1 MKILDEK
8 FVKEQLAEWA
18 KEDYPLT
25 LSQELKA
32 KDLFY
37 DLMKEKQNSSKD
49 LPTQEALLAEIA
61 RKLAIGEKP
70 ESVFRQHGDNK
81 HLNYFDVFLEEGASG
96 DILDILKENGI
107 STDILKGI
115 KKNVPFD
122 VTVDGI
128 RVVQEMSNGE
138 DTSPTIER
146 FAIYKDGSLIYE
158 WKPSSMWATVY
169 DDYDDYYDD
178 FEPDEMPKN
187 KVKVPKIEKADGQKT
202 VKKVTE
208 VTPNGERR
216 VDFYYT
222 KKGNLCRRIME
233 NGKFVGGGLV
243 K

>member
-8 FVKEQLAEWA
+8 FVEEQLAEWA

-25 LSQELKA
+25 LSQEFKA

-37 DLMKEKQNSSKD
+37 ELMKEKQNASKD

-81 HLNYFDVFLEEGASG
+81 HLNYFDVFLEEGESG
-96 DILDILKENGI
+96 KILERLNDYGI
-107 STDILKGI
+107 SSDVLKGI

-122 VTVDGI
+122 VTIDGV

-146 FAIYKDGSLIYE
+146 FEIYKDGSLVYF
-158 WKPSSMWATVY
+158 WSPKTVSVNIY
-169 DDYDDYYDD
+169 DDYDDFWDD

-187 KVKVPKIEKADGQKT
+187 KIKVPKIEKADGQKT

-208 VTPNGERR
+208 VTPSGERR
-216 VDFYYT
+216 IDFYYT